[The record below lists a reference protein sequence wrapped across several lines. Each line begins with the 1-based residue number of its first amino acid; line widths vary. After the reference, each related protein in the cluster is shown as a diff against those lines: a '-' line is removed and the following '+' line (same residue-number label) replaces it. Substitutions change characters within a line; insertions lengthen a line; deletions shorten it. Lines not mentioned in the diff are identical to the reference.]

1 MASYDETLIEASEV
15 FKALSHPARLCI
27 VNKMTKGSLTVTQMQ
42 DCLAMSQS
50 NVSQHLSI
58 LKSRGII
65 RGERTGSEVLYSLKD
80 ERMKA
85 LVRIFFRE

>member
-1 MASYDETLIEASEV
+1 MAEFDTQLTDISEV

-27 VNKMTKGSLTVTQMQ
+27 VNKLTRTNLNVSQMQ

-50 NVSQHLSI
+50 NISQHLSI
-58 LKSRGII
+58 LKNKGII
-65 RGERTGSEVLYSLKD
+65 RGTRIGSEVIYALAD

-85 LVRIFFRE
+85 LVGIFLRG